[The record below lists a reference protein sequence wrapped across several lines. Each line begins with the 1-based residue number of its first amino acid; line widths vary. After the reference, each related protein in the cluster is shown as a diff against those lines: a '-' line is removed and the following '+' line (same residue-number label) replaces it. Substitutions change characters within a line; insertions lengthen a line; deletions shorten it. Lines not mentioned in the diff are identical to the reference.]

1 MILLTSKSSRNSP
14 LLDMN
19 VFQNN
24 KNTSGSAQYSKTDGV
39 VLGEG
44 PPGANFAGDG
54 YKWTVSRV
62 ANDIQENEG
71 KAQ

>member
-1 MILLTSKSSRNSP
+1 
-14 LLDMN
+14 MN

-44 PPGANFAGDG
+44 PPGADFAGDG
-54 YKWTVSRV
+54 YKWTVSGL